1 MKIKNLGIVGQ
12 GFVGSA
18 VREGMKNYYDVHTY
32 DKFKEQ
38 DSTVKDLVTLSI
50 KSEVAFICLPTPM
63 RDDGSCYLGIL
74 EEVLTDLN
82 NIATLGEQY
91 CNIFVVKSTIPPGST
106 ENWNTIYKNIDI
118 VFNPEFL
125 TEANAMDDYK
135 NQNRIVI
142 GGPRKATTI
151 VKQVFA
157 KAFPTVPIIKTSSS
171 MAELVKYTTNCFLAT
186 KVSFANEMYEICEAL
201 DLDYDKLIEYA
212 TNDARLGYSH
222 WSVPGPDGD
231 FGFGGHCFPKD
242 LSALIYQAKSLG
254 VDPSMLKAV
263 EDKNNKVREDR
274 DWEGQEGRAVI
285 SNVSLDK
292 KA

>member
-18 VREGMKNYYDVHTY
+18 VREGMKDYYNVHTF
-32 DKFKEQ
+32 DKFKDE
-38 DSTVKDLVTLSI
+38 DSTVKDLVTLSL
-50 KSEVAFICLPTPM
+50 KSDVAFVCLPTPM
-63 RDDGSCYLGIL
+63 KEDGSCYLGIL
-74 EEVLTDLN
+74 EEVLSDLN
-82 NIATLGEQY
+82 NIAALGEQY

-106 ENWNTIYKNIDI
+106 EGWNKKYKNIDI

-125 TEANAMDDYK
+125 TEANAMNDYK

-142 GGPRKATTI
+142 GGPRNATTI
-151 VKQVFA
+151 VKRVFA

-186 KVSFANEMYEICEAL
+186 KVSFANEMYQICEAL
-201 DLDYDKLIEYA
+201 GLDYDKLIEYA
-212 TNDARLGYSH
+212 TNDVRLGYSH

-254 VDPSMLKAV
+254 VDPSLLKAV
-263 EDKNNKVREDR
+263 EDKNNNVRQDR

-285 SNVSLDK
+285 SDVSLNGES
-292 KA
+292 

>member
-18 VREGMKNYYDVHTY
+18 VREGMKNYYDVYTY
-32 DKFKEQ
+32 DKFKKQ
-38 DSTVKDLVTLSI
+38 DSTEKDLVTLSI
-50 KSEVAFICLPTPM
+50 KSDVGFICLPTPM

-106 ENWNTIYKNIDI
+106 ENWNTTYKNIDI

-151 VKQVFA
+151 VKQVFS

-292 KA
+292 EA

>member
-18 VREGMKNYYDVHTY
+18 VREGMKDYYNINTF
-32 DKFKEQ
+32 DKFKHE
-38 DSTVKDLVTLSI
+38 DSTVKDLITLSLE
-50 KSEVAFICLPTPM
+50 SDVTFVCLPTPM
-63 RDDGSCYLGIL
+63 KENGECYLGIL
-74 EEVLTDLN
+74 EEVLSDLN
-82 NIATLGEQY
+82 NIAALGDQY

-106 ENWNTIYKNIDI
+106 AIWNEKYKNIDI

-125 TEANAMDDYK
+125 TEANAVNDYK

-142 GGPRKATTI
+142 GGPRNATTI

-157 KAFPTVPIIKTSSS
+157 KAFQSVPIIKTSSS

-186 KVSFANEMYEICEAL
+186 KVSFANEMYQICEAL

-212 TNDARLGYSH
+212 TNDIRLGYSH

-254 VDPSMLKAV
+254 LEPTMLEAV
-263 EDKNNKVREDR
+263 EHKNNEVRKDR
-274 DWEGQEGRAVI
+274 ENNIDF
-285 SNVSLDK
+285 S
-292 KA
+292 KAFNNIQ

>member
-50 KSEVAFICLPTPM
+50 KSDVAFICLPTPM

-106 ENWNTIYKNIDI
+106 EGWNNTYKNIDI

-125 TEANAMDDYK
+125 TEANAVNDYK
-135 NQNRIVI
+135 TQNRIVI
-142 GGPRKATTI
+142 GVWR
-151 VKQVFA
+151 
-157 KAFPTVPIIKTSSS
+157 
-171 MAELVKYTTNCFLAT
+171 E
-186 KVSFANEMYEICEAL
+186 KV
-201 DLDYDKLIEYA
+201 
-212 TNDARLGYSH
+212 
-222 WSVPGPDGD
+222 
-231 FGFGGHCFPKD
+231 
-242 LSALIYQAKSLG
+242 
-254 VDPSMLKAV
+254 
-263 EDKNNKVREDR
+263 
-274 DWEGQEGRAVI
+274 
-285 SNVSLDK
+285 
-292 KA
+292 